1 MPVVIECARKNNTG
15 KELVT
20 FAERHGAIISQHIWE
35 ALTDLDKCAPKPVV
49 ENCHSTQQL
58 KAEIRAMC
66 IELECTTHDKF
77 DSGMYH
83 ALRGRLR
90 ELSAV

>member
-1 MPVVIECARKNNTG
+1 MAILVSLESLQNG
-15 KELVT
+15 YELHEKVLIRMGWDMAT
-20 FAERHGAIISQHIWE
+20 AQAEKKFNS
-35 ALTDLDKCAPKPVV
+35 L
-49 ENCHSTQQL
+49 QQL

-66 IELECTTHDKF
+66 IELECTSHDKF
-77 DSGMYH
+77 DCGMYH

>member
-1 MPVVIECARKNNTG
+1 MVCSSCGNNEAMYCAKCFHSASGRTAGNTVG
-15 KELVT
+15 T
-20 FAERHGAIISQHIWE
+20 QP
-35 ALTDLDKCAPKPVV
+35 TDV
-49 ENCHSTQQL
+49 QQL

-66 IELECTTHDKF
+66 IELECTSHDKF

>member
-1 MPVVIECARKNNTG
+1 MTNEEFFDIGRVAYITG
-15 KELVT
+15 NV
-20 FAERHGAIISQHIWE
+20 QE
-35 ALTDLDKCAPKPVV
+35 ALAAKQALELVV
-49 ENCHSTQQL
+49 ENANSLQQL

-66 IELECTTHDKF
+66 IELECTSHDKF
-77 DSGMYH
+77 DCGMYH

>member
-1 MPVVIECARKNNTG
+1 MAAKTFWQWYD
-15 KELVT
+15 KELPSGDDASN
-20 FAERHGAIISQHIWE
+20 FEAAWDAAIESV
-35 ALTDLDKCAPKPVV
+35 K
-49 ENCHSTQQL
+49 ENGNSLQQL

-66 IELECTTHDKF
+66 IELECTSHDKF
-77 DSGMYH
+77 DCGMYH

>member
-1 MPVVIECARKNNTG
+1 MDIANITKYDHVYDHLCSCGANYHMQKHPLGAFVLFEEAKESSLNN
-15 KELVT
+15 V
-20 FAERHGAIISQHIWE
+20 
-35 ALTDLDKCAPKPVV
+35 
-49 ENCHSTQQL
+49 QQL

-66 IELECTTHDKF
+66 IELECTTHEKF
-77 DSGMYH
+77 DLGMYH

>member
-1 MPVVIECARKNNTG
+1 MPLLCSYCH
-15 KELVT
+15 KEIT
-20 FAERHGAIISQHIWE
+20 EAPIAAIH
-35 ALTDLDKCAPKPVV
+35 LGCAPKVM
-49 ENCHSTQQL
+49 ELAATDSQQL

-66 IELECTTHDKF
+66 IELECTSHDKF
-77 DSGMYH
+77 DCGMYH